1 MIVLVQLV
9 FTIGLALFLSALT
22 VHFRDLKD
30 LLGNLVQLW
39 FFATPI
45 IYPML
50 QAPANMRW
58 WLNLNPMTHLM
69 ISYQEVLFFPGP
81 HGHWK
86 WLLAL
91 AGVSVVVFLLGYFVF
106 DRLRD
111 SFAEEV

>member
-1 MIVLVQLV
+1 M
-9 FTIGLALFLSALT
+9 FTIGLALMLSALT

-30 LLGNLVQLW
+30 LLGNVVQLW

-45 IYPML
+45 IYPMQ
-50 QAPANMRW
+50 QAPTYMRS
-58 WLNLNPMTHLM
+58 WLNVNPMTHIM

-86 WLLAL
+86 WLMAL
-91 AGVSVVVFLLGYFVF
+91 AVASVAVFLFGYFIF